1 MNIINRSGAEIPFD
15 IKRISTAIEKALVS
29 VNADSLQASNFAVQV
44 ARNLGQTPTIEQIQD
59 EVEKVLEINCPEAG
73 KAYILYRAER
83 AKLREKEPKFHKSD
97 IKTPWGSVGYVTY
110 KRTYSQR
117 LDLSDPNSDTEEF
130 HQTCERVCKA
140 VNTQLGCNFTREELS
155 RLYRYM
161 MSLKGLVAG
170 RFLWQL
176 GMKTVDR
183 LGLMS
188 LQNCAFVAVKDISA
202 FEWMFDCAM
211 LGVGIGF
218 SVAKRHIIQL
228 PAVVDKSVSIKHEFT
243 DDADYIVPD
252 TREGWAAGKN
262 LGGLLKK
269 VIRSYFV
276 NGKSFTYS
284 TKLIRSKGKP
294 IKTFGGIASGPD
306 SLVAGINNICKILDN
321 ARGRQ
326 ITSMEAYDIMCI
338 LGDIVVSG
346 NVRRVALIA
355 IGDYD
360 DLDFL
365 RAKRWDLGNIPI
377 WRCRSN
383 NSVYCDDVSK
393 LPEEFWEGYKGNGEP
408 YGLIN
413 INLAKRIGRLM
424 DGDKYPDPNIEG
436 FNPCAE
442 QGLADRETCCL
453 AEVFLSNL
461 TSYEEALDVVLLLYR
476 VCKHSLNLPCHQKS
490 TEDIV
495 HSNQRMGIG
504 ITGYLQSTKEQ
515 VSWLPRIYE
524 ELRTFD
530 RNYSAEHGYPVSVKL
545 TTCKPSGTLSLLAG
559 VTSGCHPAIYRYM
572 IRRIRMASNHKLVD
586 ICRSHGCH
594 VEYEK
599 RFGGGYDAT
608 TVVVDFPYRFPDIAK
623 LAEETTAIDQLNI
636 IKDIQTNWSDN
647 SVSCTIYYKLEEL
660 PAIRKYLEEN
670 FTNNIKTCSFLL
682 HSGHGFDQAP
692 YEEISEEKYNE
703 LVSKFKPITGI
714 VGNFIDDNLDVS
726 TECAGGVCPW
736 K

>member
-1 MNIINRSGAEIPFD
+1 MNIINRSGVEVPFD
-15 IKRISTAIEKALVS
+15 INRIINAIDKALIS
-29 VNADSLQASNFAVQV
+29 ARLDPLQAGNLALQV
-44 ARNLGQTPTIEQIQD
+44 SRNLKDTPTIEQIQD
-59 EVEKVLEINCPEAG
+59 EVEKVLELNCPEAG

-83 AKLREKEPKFHKSD
+83 AKLREKEPKFSRPN
-97 IKTPWGSVGYVTY
+97 IRTPWGPVGYVTY

-117 LDLSDPNSDTEEF
+117 LDLSDPNSETEEF

-140 VNTQLGCNFTREELS
+140 VNTQLGCDFTRDELS
-155 RLYRYM
+155 RLYSYM
-161 MSLKGLVAG
+161 MNLKGIVAG

-218 SVAKRHIIQL
+218 SVAKRHISQL
-228 PAVVDKSVSIKHEFT
+228 PAVVETPVSITHEFT

-252 TREGWAAGKN
+252 TREGWAGGKN
-262 LGGLLKK
+262 VGGLLKK

-276 NGKSFTYS
+276 NGKSFSYS
-284 TKLIRSKGKP
+284 TKLIRGKGKP

-306 SLVAGINNICKILDN
+306 SLVEGIANICRILDG

-360 DLDFL
+360 DIDFL
-365 RAKRWDLGNIPI
+365 RAKRWDLGGIPP

-383 NSVYCDDVSK
+383 NSVYCDDVKK

-413 INLAKRIGRLM
+413 IELAKRVGRLM
-424 DGDKYPDPNIEG
+424 DGEAYPDHSIEG

-453 AEVFLSNL
+453 AEMFLPNL
-461 TSYEEALDVVLLLYR
+461 TSYEEALDVALLLYR
-476 VCKHSLNLPCHQKS
+476 VCKHSLNLPCHQKT
-490 TEDIV
+490 TETIV
-495 HSNQRMGIG
+495 HNNQRMGIG
-504 ITGYLQSTKEQ
+504 ITGYLQSTPEQ
-515 VSWLPRIYE
+515 ISWLGNIYN
-524 ELRTFD
+524 ELRKFD
-530 RNYSAEHGYPVSVKL
+530 KAYSNARGYPISVKL

-572 IRRIRMASNHKLVD
+572 IRRMRMATNHKLVQ
-586 ICRSHGCH
+586 ICKEHGCH
-594 VEYEK
+594 TEYER
-599 RFGGGYDAT
+599 RFGGGYDPNT
-608 TVVVDFPYRFPDIAK
+608 IVVDFPYRFPDHAK
-623 LAEETTAIDQLNI
+623 LASETSALDQLKI
-636 IKDIQTNWSDN
+636 IKDIQTYWSDN
-647 SVSCTIYYKLEEL
+647 SVSCTIYYKLDEL
-660 PAIRKYLEEN
+660 PAIRKYLEEH
-670 FTNNIKTCSFLL
+670 FTDEIKTCSFLL
-682 HSGHGFDQAP
+682 HYDHGFDQAP
-692 YEEISEEKYNE
+692 YEEISKEHYDE
-703 LVSKFKPITGI
+703 LVSKFIPITGI
-714 VGNFIDDNLDVS
+714 NVNVMDDSLDGS